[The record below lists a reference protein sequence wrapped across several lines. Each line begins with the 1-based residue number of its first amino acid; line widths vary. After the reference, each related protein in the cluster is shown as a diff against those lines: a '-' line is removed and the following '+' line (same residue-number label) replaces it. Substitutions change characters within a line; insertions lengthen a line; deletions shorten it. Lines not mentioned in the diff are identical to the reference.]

1 MSKDYRSAMR
11 KGTMAAER
19 LHRQLGSR
27 QHIER
32 DGGNIDVFD
41 ALVQLDVPLVLRPLE
56 GLLGAYLR
64 DPAPGVLVT
73 TQRPLSVQR
82 YTAAHEL
89 GHFWLNHA
97 PTLDNEDILQRS
109 PIVSN
114 PVYDLQEMEAD
125 AFAMS
130 FLMPRWLIAW
140 HAKKRDWQASHFVKP
155 RVVYQL
161 SLRLGT
167 SFEATWRT
175 LQSYKLIT
183 SNIAIDLEKI
193 KVRNLK
199 KALLE
204 NYLPPDYHR
213 DVWLLTERDAGT
225 LVCGS
230 QNDLFVLRLEEHSGG
245 GYLWNAEELKR
256 SGFSLVS
263 DTHEQID
270 DLGIGNPTFRRL
282 TAVLKEPKRGRVSMD
297 ERRPWQPDQPL
308 NRFELAYD
316 LTGPESEGYSRA
328 ERRQVLG
335 AA

>member
-1 MSKDYRSAMR
+1 
-11 KGTMAAER
+11 MAAER
-19 LHRQLGSR
+19 LHQQLGSR

-32 DGGNIDVFD
+32 DGGNIDVFG
-41 ALVQLDVPLVLRPLE
+41 AFVKLGVPLVLRPLE

-64 DPAPGVLVT
+64 NPASGILVT
-73 TQRPLSVQR
+73 TRRPLSVQR

-89 GHFWLNHA
+89 GHFCLNHA
-97 PTLDNEDILQRS
+97 PTLDNEDILQRL
-109 PIVSN
+109 PVVSN
-114 PVYDLQEMEAD
+114 PVYNLQELEAD

-140 HAKKRDWQASHFVKP
+140 HARRHDWQADDFFKP
-155 RVVYQL
+155 HVVYQL
-161 SLRLGT
+161 SLRLGA

-175 LQSYKLIT
+175 LRSYNLIT
-183 SNIAIDLEKI
+183 SNIAIDFGNI
-193 KVRNLK
+193 KVLNLK

-204 NYLPPDYHR
+204 DYLPPDYRR
-213 DVWLLTERDAGT
+213 DVWLLTERDAGM
-225 LVCGS
+225 LICGS

-245 GYLWNAEELKR
+245 GYLWNAEELKH
-256 SGFSLVS
+256 SGFFLMR
-263 DTHEQID
+263 DTYEKID
-270 DLGIGNPTFRRL
+270 DLGIGNPMFRRM
-282 TAVLKEPKRGRVSMD
+282 TMVLEEPKRGWVSMD

-316 LTGPESEGYSRA
+316 LTGPEGEGYSRA